1 MQQDLG
7 FWLCTLCIIIIIGG
21 VVWNYVKMSS
31 LWTPTVKRAFL
42 YLTLLGILPC
52 LITGWFFLLG
62 VGYTREFTVAI
73 FYCTGFSCILLRKYA
88 LSFLQE
94 LSKMP
99 KYPHSKY
106 HLYILNEIKQNK
118 ILYLVF
124 TIYFF
129 LMGTAS
135 LYILK

>member
-1 MQQDLG
+1 
-7 FWLCTLCIIIIIGG
+7 
-21 VVWNYVKMSS
+21 
-31 LWTPTVKRAFL
+31 
-42 YLTLLGILPC
+42 
-52 LITGWFFLLG
+52 
-62 VGYTREFTVAI
+62 
-73 FYCTGFSCILLRKYA
+73 
-88 LSFLQE
+88 
-94 LSKMP
+94 MP